1 MSEEIIDGNNP
12 EEPQN
17 IGQMIN
23 EVAELRN
30 HLNAERKKFKELES
44 SLKSDMEILEVKLL
58 EEQRRLGLTSLSN
71 ENFTA
76 FQTSQEK
83 VRVGNWD
90 NFIHYVI
97 ESHNYQMLEKR
108 CGKLACLEVKNEG
121 VELSEIGLEYS
132 KEIVVQVRKK

>member
-1 MSEEIIDGNNP
+1 MSDEVVNEIT
-12 EEPQN
+12 
-17 IGQMIN
+17 IGGLIN
-23 EVAELRN
+23 EFAAIRDYLKE
-30 HLNAERKKFKELES
+30 ERKTFKELEAK
-44 SLKSDMEILEVKLL
+44 LKGDMEILEVRLL

-71 ENFTA
+71 EKYTA

-83 VRVGNWD
+83 VRIGNWD
-90 NFIHYVI
+90 SFISYVI

-108 CGKLACLEVKNEG
+108 CGKLACLEVRAEG